1 MTIDLSKRVI
11 NIVLSF
17 VLLIITLPLMFVLL
31 LISFWILGEIPI
43 YKQKRW
49 ITLSKEKITIYK
61 IRTISK
67 EQLLK
72 INRSKAKH
80 IFLKNDPRIKIDR
93 YSQWL
98 RKTHLDELPQLFNV
112 FFGKMNLVGLRPL
125 NEKDL
130 KYMKKNYPKE
140 YNLRDSFSS
149 NIGITGTWQLY
160 GEKNI
165 SSLIN
170 CDYHYENNKSLM
182 YDLSLLIN
190 GNYLK
195 KLFVHSKVFFTP
207 DSKSVSERKPKVDLN
222 L

>member
-1 MTIDLSKRVI
+1 MTIDFSKRVI
-11 NIVLSF
+11 NILISF

-112 FFGKMNLVGLRPL
+112 LIGKMNLVGLRPL

>member
-11 NIVLSF
+11 EIFVSF
-17 VLLIITLPLMFVLL
+17 VLLIITLPLLVILL
-31 LISFWILGEIPI
+31 FISFWILGEFPI
-43 YKQKRW
+43 YKQERW

-61 IRTISK
+61 IRTVSK
-67 EQLLK
+67 KEFLK
-72 INRSKAKH
+72 SKLQKANH
-80 IFLKNDPRIKIDR
+80 CFLKNDPRIKIDR
-93 YSQWL
+93 YSLWL

-112 FFGKMNLVGLRPL
+112 LIGKMSLVGLRPL
-125 NEKDL
+125 NKKDL
-130 KYMKKNYPKE
+130 KYMKKNYPAE

-165 SSLIN
+165 SSLID
-170 CDYHYENNKSLM
+170 CDTYYENNKSSL

-190 GNYLK
+190 RNYLK

-207 DSKSVSERKPKVDLN
+207 VSKSVSERNPKVDLN